1 MTALGQGLRGR
12 SIIVTGAASGI
23 GAAIARAVAGEGGRV
38 IGVDLPGSGVEDGL
52 AGLPGGPHRSL
63 HADLG
68 RVADIRRLVA
78 DVADEPLVGL
88 AHAAARLEREP
99 LAEVTEESFDRQLD
113 VNARGTFFL
122 ARDIGELLERRGE
135 GGRIVLFASIAW
147 LTGPINGSDAY
158 VASKGAVVSMSK
170 GFARRFAPA
179 GITVNVIAPGQIDTP
194 MQRNHHDEASRAAIA
209 ASGPMGRMGRPEEV
223 AAVALF
229 LLSDHASFV
238 SGATVNVS
246 GGLSM
251 Y

>member
-1 MTALGQGLRGR
+1 MSALGEGLQGRAVL
-12 SIIVTGAASGI
+12 VTGAASGI
-23 GAAIARAVAGEGGRV
+23 GAAIARAVAHEGARV
-38 IGVDLPGSGVEDGL
+38 IGIDLPTSGL
-52 AGLPGGPHRSL
+52 AESLASLPGGPHRAV

-68 RVADIRRLVA
+68 HVADIERLIE
-78 DVADEPLVGL
+78 DIADEPLAGL

-99 LAEVTEESFDRQLD
+99 LSEVTEDSFDRQMD

-122 ARDIGELLERRGE
+122 ARGVGELLERRGD

-158 VASKGAVVSMSK
+158 VASKGAVVSMAK

-179 GITVNVIAPGQIDTP
+179 RITVNVIAPGQIDTP
-194 MQRNHHDEASRAAIA
+194 MQRAHHDEASRAAIA
-209 ASGPMGRMGRPEEV
+209 ASGPMGRMGEPAEV
-223 AAVALF
+223 AAVAVF

>member
-1 MTALGQGLRGR
+1 MSALGQGLTDRAVV
-12 SIIVTGAASGI
+12 VTGAASGI
-23 GAAIARAVAGEGGRV
+23 GAAIARGVAEEGGRV
-38 IGVDLPGSGVEDGL
+38 IGVDLPPSGVEQ
-52 AGLPGGPHRSL
+52 AMTALPGDGHRAV

-68 RVADIRRLVA
+68 SIDDIERLLLGLA
-78 DVADEPLVGL
+78 GEPLLGI

-99 LAEVTEESFDRQLD
+99 LADVTPESFDRQLD

-122 ARDIGELLERRGE
+122 ARGIADLLEQRGE

-170 GFARRFAPA
+170 GFARRYAPS